1 MLHRP
6 TTFDTL
12 EDAAHLLRAAPA
24 SAWAA
29 YYAGALGFWVALLR
43 AWADMTTSHDASS
56 RRGDLA
62 LVCALAYV
70 WMKCWQSAAC
80 RLLIR
85 RLFPALPPLRM
96 GFRDALRFVAV
107 QAFLHVNGI
116 AAYLLGIGV
125 LVPLPWVTAYFHG
138 VTVLG
143 LMPGKS
149 GSVPGLAELHRK
161 AATVGLD
168 APKSNAGALTYISV
182 LSKVLFLGLWVG
194 LIQLFYIFK
203 MLLDADTVFTRTWTA
218 WFNPTLLAVVVAL
231 TALAIGP
238 LLKALY
244 VVRAFRLMSRESGQ
258 NLQALLDDVRHER
271 AMATRKGRGMAA

>member
-1 MLHRP
+1 MPHRP
-6 TTFDTL
+6 ATFDTL

-43 AWADMTTSHDASS
+43 AWADMTTSHDAAS

-70 WMKCWQSAAC
+70 WMKCWQSVAC

-85 RLFPALPPLRM
+85 RLFPALPPLRV

-107 QAFLHVNGI
+107 QAFLHVNGL
-116 AAYLLGIGV
+116 AAYLVGFGALA
-125 LVPLPWVTAYFHG
+125 PLPWVTAYMHG

-143 LMPGKS
+143 LMPGKR
-149 GSVPGLAELHRK
+149 GTVPGLAELHRQ
-161 AATVGLD
+161 AAAVGMD
-168 APKSNAGALTYISV
+168 APKSNIGALTYVSV
-182 LSKVLFLGLWVG
+182 LAKVLFIGIWVG
-194 LIQLFYIFK
+194 LIQLFHLFK
-203 MLLDADTVFTRTWTA
+203 ILFDADTVFTQTWTA
-218 WFNPTLLAVVVAL
+218 WFNPTLLATVVAL
-231 TALAIGP
+231 TALAVGP

-244 VVRAFRLMSRESGQ
+244 AVRAFRVMSRESGQ
-258 NLQALLDDVRHER
+258 NLQALLDEVRRER
-271 AMATRKGRGMAA
+271 AAAARRARGMAA